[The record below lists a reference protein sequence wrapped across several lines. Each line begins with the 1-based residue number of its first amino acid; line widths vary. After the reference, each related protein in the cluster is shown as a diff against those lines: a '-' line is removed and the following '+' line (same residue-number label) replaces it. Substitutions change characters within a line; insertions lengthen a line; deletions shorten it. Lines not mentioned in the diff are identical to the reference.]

1 MNVIVNKSGPIL
13 LVGGGEAPVA
23 EVQALARQCVAVV
36 AADGGADAALG
47 AGLVPDAVIGD
58 LDSLSAQARLRIPA
72 PQIHVV
78 AEQES
83 TDFEKALCRT
93 AAPLVLA
100 HGFMGARR
108 DHELANFNTLVRHPH
123 RACILLGS
131 SELVLHVP
139 PHLHV
144 DVPLDT
150 RVSVFPM
157 AAVRARSRGL
167 VWPLDGLDLAPWGR
181 VGTSNRAQGAFSISP
196 QAPGLLLLLP
206 RSCLDAVVKALAVPG
221 PAWPAPAA

>member
-72 PQIHVV
+72 PQIHFV

-144 DVPLDT
+144 DVPQDT

>member
-1 MNVIVNKSGPIL
+1 MDVIVNKSGPIL
-13 LVGGGEAPVA
+13 LIGGGEAPLA
-23 EVQALARQCVAVV
+23 ELRALAQLCVAVV
-36 AADGGADAALG
+36 AADGGADAALN
-47 AGLVPDAVIGD
+47 AGLMPDAVIGD
-58 LDSLSAQARLRIPA
+58 LDSLSEQARLRIPA
-72 PQIHVV
+72 QQIHFV
-78 AEQES
+78 AEQDS
-83 TDFEKALCRT
+83 TDFEKALRRT
-93 AAPLVLA
+93 AAPLVVA

-123 RACILLGS
+123 RSCVLLGD

-144 DVPLDT
+144 DVPPDT

-157 AAVRARSRGL
+157 AALQARSCGL
-167 VWPLDGLDLAPWGR
+167 VWPLDGVDLAPWGR
-181 VGTSNRAQGAFSISP
+181 VGTSNRAKGAFSISP

-206 RSCLDAVVKALAVPG
+206 RSCLDSVLKALAVSG